1 MTMFSDYEICG
12 NKINKY
18 FLKNS
23 PIYFKNINRNY
34 LLKFI
39 NDLKIGKY

>member
-1 MTMFSDYEICG
+1 MTMFSYYE
-12 NKINKY
+12 NFRYKINKF

-39 NDLKIGKY
+39 NDLKIGEY